1 MFTKLNLKVL
11 RAMKRYLLST
21 VLLFITAFLL
31 KADNTEVSILTE
43 SSHSII
49 DSKDV
54 EIQTVY
60 NTIQTKNSKGFFFEM
75 NIEPMSPCPSS
86 KGCICK
92 KIYVYGPDNMLV
104 FEKLFIG
111 NELTFSNENIDS
123 FQVDD
128 YNFDIYPDFR
138 LFNSYL
144 KYQEVY
150 VFDSSKKTYIREPL
164 LSRMV
169 NLVHDEKNLSVTGF
183 IFDTI
188 PHSRIGKFSHR
199 NSYTNTYK
207 LSGRNLTHILVSST
221 IWYNPWNGYNEKN
234 ENNRTD
240 TSLFVYRNQKL
251 IRISDFYGF
260 ADSQRFYGDYNF
272 DGYEDFRQKNNTSFT
287 WDVFIY
293 NAINETYTLDT
304 LLSKLQVFNYNSYSK
319 LLEGSYT
326 VKIDDLTKKTYY
338 YNWSKLENALVLYLT
353 MTCKHKYYQSE
364 RIDCVVQTLIDGKW
378 VETVILGAE

>member
-1 MFTKLNLKVL
+1 
-11 RAMKRYLLST
+11 MKRYLLST
-21 VLLFITAFLL
+21 ILLFLSAFFAKAYNPENSLL
-31 KADNTEVSILTE
+31 SI

-60 NTIQTKNSKGFFFEM
+60 NTFQSKKSKGFLFEM
-75 NIEPMSPCPSS
+75 NIEPMSPCPSF

-92 KIYVYGPDNMLV
+92 KFYVYGPDNMLV

-111 NELTFSNENIDS
+111 NELAFSNENIDS

-128 YNFDIYPDFR
+128 YNFDNFPDFR

-150 VFDSSKKTYIREPL
+150 IYDSSLKTFIRESL
-164 LSRMV
+164 LSKMV
-169 NLVHDEKNLSVTGF
+169 NLVYDDKNLSAFGF

-207 LSGRNLTHILVSST
+207 LSGKNLTHVLISSS

-251 IRISDFYGF
+251 ISVSDFYGF
-260 ADSQRFYGDYNF
+260 ADSLRYYGDYNF
-272 DGYEDFRQKNNTSFT
+272 DGYEDFRQKNETSGN
-287 WDVFIY
+287 WKVFIY
-293 NAINETYTLDT
+293 NPRNETYENDSFLC
-304 LLSKLQVFNYNSYSK
+304 KLQVFNYNSYTK
-319 LLEGSYT
+319 QLEGSYT
-326 VKIDDLTKKTYY
+326 IKINDLTKKTDY
-338 YNWSKLENALVLYLT
+338 YNWSKLENVMVLYLT
-353 MTCKHKYYQSE
+353 TTCKHKFYQSE
-364 RIDCVVQTLIDGKW
+364 KIDCVVQTLIDGKW